1 MDEEDERE
9 TQEMNQIIEWESDDL
24 TTPAVP
30 EESEGEQS
38 TEVDDAE
45 NDQELWNED
54 DDSFWN
60 NLDVD
65 KYIYGVSKP

>member
-30 EESEGEQS
+30 EASEGNQS
-38 TEVDDAE
+38 TDVDDAE
-45 NDQELWNED
+45 NDEELWNED

-65 KYIYGVSKP
+65 KYLYGVSKP